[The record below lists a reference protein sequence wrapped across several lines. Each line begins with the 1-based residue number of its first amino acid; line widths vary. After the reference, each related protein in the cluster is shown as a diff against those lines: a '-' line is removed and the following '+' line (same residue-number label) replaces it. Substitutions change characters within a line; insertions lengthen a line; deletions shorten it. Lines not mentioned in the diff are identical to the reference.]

1 VQNPVEKIHE
11 RRIAVQQPEEISGL
25 HHRGAIHIGV
35 IRGVEADGLY
45 CNHFMKILIADGLP
59 ASAIDALTHPE
70 WTIDSRQSR
79 PPAEL
84 AADLKDAD
92 ALVVRSATKVTS
104 DLIAGAPRLRV
115 IARAGTGVDN
125 VDVAAATARGIVVMN
140 APGAN
145 SLSVAELAMGLIL
158 AMARN
163 IPAADASMKASKWEK
178 SKFAGAEI
186 RSKTLG
192 LVGLGRIGQ
201 EVASRAHAFEMKVI
215 AHDPFIS
222 AELAGVLGVE
232 LVTLDDLCARADYI
246 SLHLPALP
254 STRHIFNAD
263 RLAKCKKGVRI
274 INTARGELIDEAA
287 LADAIERGH
296 VAGAGLDV
304 FETEPPKDWRLATL
318 PQVVAT
324 PHIAAST
331 KEAQEQVGTETAAA
345 LRDFLKEGIIR
356 NAVNFPSVSLEEYRR
371 LRPFLTLA
379 KYLGLVVA
387 QMGEGRI
394 AAVGVRYYGDLAAES
409 NQLLGSAVL
418 EGVFCAILSAG
429 GVTPVNARTIA
440 AERGIEL
447 IESRSTRAR
456 NYTSLISVKL
466 HSSAPRSA
474 DSRNPDDRWV
484 EGTVFAN
491 GSLRLVLVDG
501 VSVESPLD
509 GTLLIIKNN
518 DQPGVIGDVGALLG
532 RHNVNI
538 ASFALGRDPDCIDDC
553 AIGVVRVDE
562 QTGRSGAGN
571 VTDEVLDQIQA
582 IPNIRSVWRVRLK
595 D

>member
-1 VQNPVEKIHE
+1 
-11 RRIAVQQPEEISGL
+11 
-25 HHRGAIHIGV
+25 
-35 IRGVEADGLY
+35 
-45 CNHFMKILIADGLP
+45 MKIVIADGLP
-59 ASAIDALTHPE
+59 SSAIDILSQPDWH
-70 WTIDSRQSR
+70 IDNRQGR
-79 PPAEL
+79 PVAEL
-84 AADLKDAD
+84 IADLADAD
-92 ALVVRSATKVTS
+92 ALVVRSATKVTREV
-104 DLIAGAPRLRV
+104 IEAARKLRV

-125 VDVAAATARGIVVMN
+125 VDVPAATARGIVVMN

-158 AMARN
+158 ALARN

-178 SKFAGAEI
+178 SKFAGTEI

-201 EVASRAHAFEMKVI
+201 EVAARAHAFEMKVI

-222 AELAGVLGVE
+222 AEMAATLGVE
-232 LVTLDDLCARADYI
+232 LVALDELCARADYI
-246 SLHLPALP
+246 SLHMPVSP
-254 STRHIFNAD
+254 STRHLFNAG
-263 RLAKCKKGVRI
+263 RLGKCRKGVRI

-304 FETEPPKDWRLATL
+304 FNSEPPKDWRLPAL

-331 KEAQEQVGTETAAA
+331 KEAQEQVGSETAAA
-345 LRDFLKEGIIR
+345 LRDFLEDGIIR
-356 NAVNFPSVSLEEYRR
+356 NAVNFPSLSPDAYKR
-371 LRPFLTLA
+371 LRPYLTLA
-379 KYLGLVVA
+379 RSLGSVVA
-387 QMGEGRI
+387 QMGEARI
-394 AAVGVRYYGDLAAES
+394 NAVGVRYYGDLAAED

-418 EGVFCAILSAG
+418 EGILAAILSG
-429 GVTPVNARTIA
+429 GVTAINARTIA

-466 HSSAPRSA
+466 HTSEGE
-474 DSRNPDDRWV
+474 RWV

-491 GSLRLVLVDG
+491 GSLRLVRVDG
-501 VSVESPLD
+501 VAVESPLE
-509 GTLLIIKNN
+509 GTLLLIRNN
-518 DQPGVIGDVGALLG
+518 DQPGVIGDVGTLLG

-538 ASFALGRDPDCIDDC
+538 ANFALGRDPDCLMDC
-553 AIGVVRVDE
+553 AIGVVKVDE
-562 QTGRSGAGN
+562 NGAST
-571 VTDEVLDQIQA
+571 VTDEVLDEIRA
-582 IPNIRSVWRVRLK
+582 IPNIRHVWRVRLP
-595 D
+595 